1 MYYKTVLIDGQQQ
14 SLLARVNVQ
23 DGEYIDV
30 KAKETPYFDL
40 FPVSQIGL
48 FESIEQ
54 NAAPFE
60 PYDITW
66 NSEVTWGTK
75 QQPLIVKT
83 LVGTNRNGECH
94 VRLSVCPFVCVRVCA
109 CC

>member
-1 MYYKTVLIDGQQQ
+1 MSLIEDSG
-14 SLLARVNVQ
+14 R
-23 DGEYIDV
+23 IDTS
-30 KAKETPYFDL
+30 K
-40 FPVSQIGL
+40 SQIGL

-54 NAAPFE
+54 NAVPFE

-83 LVGTNRNGECH
+83 LIGTNRNGECY
-94 VRLSVCPFVCVRVCA
+94 VRLCVCECA
-109 CC
+109 FADEIC